1 MRSFRGLLV
10 AAALCVA
17 VAPAFAQ
24 QQVAPNQAQLRAQRA
39 QQLKQAP
46 PPIAQPTPQPAP
58 TTAPADQPV
67 TTDTV
72 FPANQVWAPAAQ
84 NLLTGGRLQITAR
97 GEWTMRGQRTS
108 AVAAQVA
115 PQFTGPDGYPGL
127 TNERAL
133 LPTANIGALIGKI
146 GENGAP
152 FLIGANYDQP
162 IAADGPLL
170 VAMNDIVD
178 QHQDNQGRMSIR
190 VIASP
195 PPPPTPVPE
204 AQTPVEPPI
213 ATTTTTT
220 IPVEPAAPVSPLI
233 QFGVIGIA
241 VLIGLALIGSFFRRP
256 PSNARDNEK
265 HAATAAQV
273 ATRVATD
280 GIDRQL
286 LTLTMKGR

>member
-24 QQVAPNQAQLRAQRA
+24 QVAPNQAQLRAQRA
-39 QQLKQAP
+39 QELKQAQP
-46 PPIAQPTPQPAP
+46 PVAQPTPQPAP
-58 TTAPADQPV
+58 AADQPV

-84 NLLTGGRLQITAR
+84 NLLTGGRLQITAQ
-97 GEWTMRGQRTS
+97 GQWTMRGQRTD
-108 AVAAQVA
+108 AVAAQVP

-133 LPTANIGALIGKI
+133 LPTAHIGALIGKI

-162 IAADGPLL
+162 IAGDGPLL
-170 VAMNDIVD
+170 VAMNDIVG

-195 PPPPTPVPE
+195 PPPPPPPAPE
-204 AQTPVEPPI
+204 TQTPVEPPV

-220 IPVEPAAPVSPLI
+220 VPVEPTAPVSPLI